1 MEKEPFYNEPNNE
14 GNHPKYSIPE
24 VRVGEG
30 KNLDTENMAEK
41 EEEKIVN
48 SEKDNSTKEEVS
60 TNAESLSNVTK
71 HIDISDLL
79 EGVEGAELLK
89 PNEKDKEYMRAYKRI
104 QLGIDPNEPAFVITP
119 RQLFAI
125 EEILPE
131 FTEKVSKELGLNGKD
146 GEWEVGPMVSILA
159 KALLEESTKYATWM
173 SREIVRGSSERNK
186 LSVCELCAGAG
197 VTSSKIYIETKKNGF
212 KNVQIHAVDK
222 SVESLSI
229 AYLVFITQGIPC
241 VLLEDSKK
249 LSEIPS
255 NFDGVVLI
263 YSDAQT
269 YMEGLDLNIKYDDLV
284 SENGISYF
292 PRKIHDKVLK
302 DAKNHLNPNSGI
314 YISSLD
320 PNLTID
326 LSKVFLMKE
335 VFIGGNKAEEYR
347 LHSEK
352 TGEEYGIT
360 KDGRVTKFL
369 SVEAGREIDL
379 MNYLLKHDL
388 PEFLRY
394 MRAVS
399 KATAVAKN
407 LKNEILSPVEEITS
421 SLSEIYGVPAEAIQ
435 KYPKVEKSPCNAIG
449 VKV

>member
-1 MEKEPFYNEPNNE
+1 MEDE
-14 GNHPKYSIPE
+14 
-24 VRVGEG
+24 R
-30 KNLDTENMAEK
+30 LDIT
-41 EEEKIVN
+41 
-48 SEKDNSTKEEVS
+48 
-60 TNAESLSNVTK
+60 
-71 HIDISDLL
+71 DILN
-79 EGVEGAELLK
+79 GVDGAELLK
-89 PNEKDKEYMRAYKRI
+89 PNEKDREYMRAYKRI
-104 QLGIDPNEPAFVITP
+104 QLGMDPNEPAFVITP
-119 RQLFAI
+119 RQFFAI

-131 FTEKVSKELGLNGKD
+131 FTEKVAKELGLNSKD
-146 GEWEVGPMVSILA
+146 GEWEAGPMVAILA
-159 KALLEESTKYATWM
+159 KALLEEGTKYATWI
-173 SREIVRGSSERNK
+173 SKEIVRGSSERNK
-186 LSVCELCAGAG
+186 LSVCELCAGVGA
-197 VTSSKIYIETKKNGF
+197 TSSKIYIEAKKNGF

-229 AYLVFITQGIPC
+229 AYLVFRTQGIPC

-269 YMEGLDLNIKYDDLV
+269 YMEGLDSNIKYDDLV

-302 DAKNHLNPNSGI
+302 DAKDHLNPNSGI

-335 VFIGGNKAEEYR
+335 VFTGGNKAEQYR

-369 SVEAGREIDL
+369 SVEAGMEIDL